1 MRLLRSLGRIVLFCL
16 AFAGAATLL
25 LAGVVVFALGRTE
38 IEPLP
43 ERMVLK
49 LDLKGKPGEAASDNP
64 LARLGGLSGPTLGE
78 ITRGLD
84 RAARDKRV
92 QGVVVRL
99 DGAELGMA
107 QAQELRDA
115 VHAFRASGKKAA
127 VFATALGETGSGTVP
142 YYAASAFDT
151 VWLQPSGLVG
161 LTGFMAQSPF
171 LKNIL
176 ERIGVSPEFAARWE
190 YKSYIEM
197 FTRKQYSPAAR
208 ESLDRLL
215 DSWSRQAVAGIAA
228 DRSISPEQVTA
239 LIDRAPLL
247 AGEAEAGGLVD
258 RLAYWDELED
268 SLKADGNEIVDFAR
282 YAGRLTSEKDAHPV
296 ALIVGVGPVQ
306 DRDSPVSPF
315 EDGVAFSA
323 ERMARA
329 FREAIEDPSV
339 KAILLRIDS
348 PGGSYTASDSI
359 RREVI
364 RARAAGKTVVVSM
377 GDVAASGGYFAAMG
391 ADWIVAQPGT
401 ITGSI
406 GVFTGKMV
414 LNGLWEKLG
423 VDWDKVQKGRNADI
437 WSANEPFSPAGW
449 ERVNAILDHIYA
461 DFTTKASADR
471 KLVPEAMDAVARGR
485 IWAGAEARKV
495 GLVDELGGIDTA
507 LASLRRLRGWNAG
520 TPVDLVA
527 FPRPKTPLAYV
538 QETLQGGGFAETMIG
553 IVRGGRL
560 LDALAPL
567 AGLLPPESNEALRM
581 PPVTAR

>member
-1 MRLLRSLGRIVLFCL
+1 MRLLRFLGRIILFCL

-25 LAGVVVFALGRTE
+25 LAGVVIFALGRAE

-49 LDLKGKPGEAASDNP
+49 LDLKGKPAEAVSDNP
-64 LARLGGLSGPTLGE
+64 LARFGGLSGPTLGE
-78 ITRGLD
+78 ITRGLE
-84 RAARDKRV
+84 RASRDKRV

-115 VHAFRASGKKAA
+115 VHAFRTSGKKAT

-142 YYAASAFDT
+142 YYAASAFDS

-171 LKNIL
+171 LKDVL

-208 ESLDRLL
+208 ESLDRLV
-215 DSWSRQAVAGIAA
+215 DSWSRQAISGIAA
-228 DRSISPEQVTA
+228 DRSIPPEQVAA

-247 AGEAEAGGLVD
+247 AGEAKEGGLVD
-258 RLAYWDELED
+258 RLAYWDELEAA
-268 SLKADGNEIVDFAR
+268 LKADGGEIVDFAL
-282 YAGRLTSEKDAHPV
+282 YAGRLSPEKDAVSV
-296 ALIVGVGPVQ
+296 ALITGVGAVQ
-306 DRDSPVSPF
+306 DRDGPASPF
-315 EDGVAFSA
+315 GDDPAFSA

-329 FREAIEDPSV
+329 FHEAVEDPSV

-364 RARAAGKTVVVSM
+364 RARAAGKTVVASM

-414 LNGLWEKLG
+414 LSGLWEKLG

-449 ERVNAILDHIYA
+449 ERVNAILDHIYD
-461 DFTTKASADR
+461 DFTAKAAADR
-471 KLVPEAMDAVARGR
+471 KLTPEAIDAVARGR
-485 IWAGAEARKV
+485 VWAGAQAREA
-495 GLVDELGGIDTA
+495 GLVDELGGTGTA
-507 LASLRRLRGWNAG
+507 LAALRRLRGWDAAA
-520 TPVDLVA
+520 PVELVA
-527 FPRPKTPLAYV
+527 FPRPKSPLAYV
-538 QETLQGGGFAETMIG
+538 KETLQGGGFAETLLGMA
-553 IVRGGRL
+553 RGGRL

-567 AGLLPPESNEALRM
+567 AGLLPPASGETLRM